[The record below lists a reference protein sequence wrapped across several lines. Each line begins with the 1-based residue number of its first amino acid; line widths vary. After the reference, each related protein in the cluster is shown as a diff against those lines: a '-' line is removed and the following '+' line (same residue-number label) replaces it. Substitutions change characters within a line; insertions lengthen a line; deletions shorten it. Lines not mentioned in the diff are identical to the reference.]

1 MGVIPPSAP
10 LRCPGQSSHAADAPM
25 DMTASLPAAALSPEQ
40 TRERLGSITRQLHEA
55 IVHLGLDGPLKSV
68 AEQIPDARER
78 LDYVGQMTER
88 AAHKVLGLVEEAQP
102 RCAAVQTGCE
112 SLGSEL
118 QSVLDDPEA
127 NATGLRAALAK
138 ARQALDDA
146 ASQAHQQHEMWSAVM
161 LTQDFQDLSGQVIKK
176 VIRIISDTE
185 THLLSLLI
193 DSDPN
198 SGRLTSARAE
208 PTPAA
213 LEGPQVPDKALAQG
227 DVDDLLASMG
237 F

>member
-1 MGVIPPSAP
+1 
-10 LRCPGQSSHAADAPM
+10 M

-55 IVHLGLDGPLKSV
+55 IVHLGLDGPLKAV

-88 AAHKVLGLVEEAQP
+88 AAHKVLGIVEQAQP
-102 RCAAVQTGCE
+102 QCAVLQSGSQ
-112 SLGSEL
+112 SLGAEL
-118 QSVLDDPEA
+118 QAVLDDPQA
-127 NATGLRAALAK
+127 SATRLREALAK
-138 ARQALDDA
+138 ARQALDGTTGTA
-146 ASQAHQQHEMWSAVM
+146 RQQHEMWSEVM

-193 DSDPN
+193 ESDPN
-198 SGRLTSARAE
+198 TERHAVVRTE
-208 PTPAA
+208 PTPAT
-213 LEGPQVPDKALAQG
+213 LEGPQVPDKALGQG

>member
-1 MGVIPPSAP
+1 MPSTPRTHRFDVSAVP
-10 LRCPGQSSHAADAPM
+10 LLAADAPM

-88 AAHKVLGLVEEAQP
+88 AAHKVLGIVEQAQP
-102 RCAAVQTGCE
+102 RCA
-112 SLGSEL
+112 EL
-118 QSVLDDPEA
+118 QSGSQSLGAELQTVLDDPQA
-127 NATGLRAALAK
+127 SASSLRAALVK
-138 ARQALDDA
+138 ARQALDDTTG
-146 ASQAHQQHEMWSAVM
+146 QARQQHEMWSDVM

-185 THLLSLLI
+185 KHLLSLLI

-198 SGRLTSARAE
+198 TDRHAVRTE
-208 PTPAA
+208 PTPAT
-213 LEGPQVPDKALAQG
+213 LEGPQVPDKALGQG

>member
-1 MGVIPPSAP
+1 
-10 LRCPGQSSHAADAPM
+10 M
-25 DMTASLPAAALSPEQ
+25 DMTASLPAAILSPEQ
-40 TRERLGSITRQLHEA
+40 TRDRLGSITRQLHEA
-55 IVHLGLDGPLKSV
+55 IVHLGLDGPLKAV

-78 LDYVGQMTER
+78 LEYVGQMTER
-88 AAHKVLGLVEEAQP
+88 AAHKVLGIVEAAQP
-102 RCAAVQTGCE
+102 RCHAVLAGHNALDAEIQAALDNPQT
-112 SLGSEL
+112 SE
-118 QSVLDDPEA
+118 A
-127 NATGLRAALAK
+127 ALREVLAK
-138 ARQALDDA
+138 ARSALTGSADSA
-146 ASQAHQQHEMWSAVM
+146 RQQHAMWSDVM

-176 VIRIISDTE
+176 VVRIISDTE

-198 SGRLTSARAE
+198 TERHAPSRAE
-208 PTPAA
+208 PLPAA